1 MTTNNLK
8 ITDAIHFKEKGQAS
22 NLWRVSEEIGSMPWG
37 RNLTV
42 QDWTKE
48 GQGSIKLV
56 KEKTSI
62 FKTVGKVILMATVVI
77 PLFALIC
84 KAYFRSKYKFEVVE
98 SASAP
103 SFEALKNQNQAETA
117 TSQEKTTNLVTTEEK
132 EAKEALIKE
141 NEALRNQAQ
150 YLMEQNQAL
159 KNQNQPQAT
168 RQASTKTI
176 MWDSQIQ
183 NNFQA
188 IVQPLIE
195 ELKGDRFLVMACPSD
210 RFEEFLDAEQRMQL
224 AACDALVVLR
234 WGLNVA
240 PGTTKYIDASGMVT
254 KQIPIIQIQ
263 YTDDQ
268 AKIISQPML

>member
-22 NLWRVSEEIGSMPWG
+22 NLWRVSEEIGSLPWG

-42 QDWTKE
+42 QDWTKA

-56 KEKTSI
+56 KEKTSLLE
-62 FKTVGKVILMATVVI
+62 TLGKVILMATVVI

-103 SFEALKNQNQAETA
+103 SFEALKNQNQAE
-117 TSQEKTTNLVTTEEK
+117 EKTAKPPLREITMVQVPTLLTKKRLTK
-132 EAKEALIKE
+132 ELEFSVDIHDKFIDIISLLLEDVEGKRFFVVPI
-141 NEALRNQAQ
+141 
-150 YLMEQNQAL
+150 
-159 KNQNQPQAT
+159 AT
-168 RQASTKTI
+168 
-176 MWDSQIQ
+176 
-183 NNFQA
+183 
-188 IVQPLIE
+188 
-195 ELKGDRFLVMACPSD
+195 D
-210 RFEEFLDAEQRMQL
+210 RFEEFLDAEKRMQL

-234 WGLNVA
+234 WGVNVA
-240 PGTTKYIDASGMVT
+240 PGTTKYIDASGMVK

-263 YTDDQ
+263 YSDDQ